1 MLGKL
6 LKLDWIGFRRAPH
19 WAQSMTANVFLG
31 LFGLYMLISA
41 LGLGYMASFIIK
53 EAFPGADV
61 LQKFNGYFAIYLI
74 ADICMRFMLQKFPSF
89 SLSKYLT
96 INVKKS
102 TITRYLMVKSLLSIF
117 NLLPLFI
124 IIPFYLTY
132 VSSALGQ
139 PQALV
144 WLLLGFSLILFN
156 NYLSFFL
163 DRSLSK
169 KPLPVF
175 FILASLVVLIYLDFK
190 GFYSLS
196 DLLAPVIT
204 ALHSSVLI
212 ALPVLLLAG
221 LCHLIFKH
229 LRSNAYIDIAGSGPK
244 KHIADGYDFGLFDFF
259 GDIGR
264 WMKIESKMIMRNK
277 KSKSYMFMS
286 FFFLV
291 YPLIM
296 GVDLFDNT
304 YMLLIFAIMMVG
316 AFMMNYGQLLFSWNS
331 AHFDFIITQNI
342 GITNFLKSKYA
353 LIAGS
358 NLIFFILSTPYV
370 FFQPKIVLVNFAIL
384 FFNAGVVS
392 YFLLWFSM
400 SNSKKMDV
408 SKGAMFNYEGISAA
422 HFLIGIPIIGVPL
435 GFYAIFDALD
445 FENLGLLIL
454 GIIGLLG
461 VVFNTKIIEKAS
473 AYFNK
478 KKYSLHSKFTK

>member
-31 LFGLYMLISA
+31 LFGLYMLVSA
-41 LGLGYMASFIIK
+41 LGLGFMAGFLI
-53 EAFPGADV
+53 EEMYPEADV

-89 SLSKYLT
+89 ALTKYLT

-124 IIPFYLTY
+124 IIPFYFTY
-132 VSSALGQ
+132 VSSDLGQ
-139 PQALV
+139 PQALL
-144 WLLLGFSLILFN
+144 WLIMGFVLILFN
-156 NYLSFFL
+156 NFLSFFL
-163 DRSLSK
+163 DRNLSK
-169 KPLPVF
+169 RPLPVF
-175 FILASLVVLIYLDFK
+175 FILGSLAVLMYFDFK
-190 GFYSLS
+190 EFYSLS

-212 ALPVLLLAG
+212 AIPVLLLAG

-229 LRSNAYIDIAGSGPK
+229 LRSNAYIDIAGSGSK
-244 KHIADGYDFGLFDFF
+244 KQIADGYEFGLYDSL
-259 GDIGR
+259 GDIGK

-277 KSKSYMFMS
+277 KSKSYLYMS

-296 GVDLFDNT
+296 GVDLFDST
-304 YMLLIFAIMMVG
+304 YMLLVFAIMMIG

-331 AHFDFIITQNI
+331 SHFDFIITQNI
-342 GITNFLKSKYA
+342 GIANFLKSKYA

-358 NLIFFILSTPYV
+358 NLIFFVLSTPYI
-370 FFQPKIVLVNFAIL
+370 FFNPKVVLVNFAIL
-384 FFNAGVVS
+384 FFNAGVIS

-400 SNSKKMDV
+400 RNSKKMDV
-408 SKGAMFNYEGISAA
+408 SKGAMFNYEGVSAA
-422 HFLIGIPIIGVPL
+422 HFLIGIPVIGVPIGL
-435 GFYAIFDALD
+435 YAIFDV
-445 FENLGLLIL
+445 FNFGNLGLLVL

-461 VVFNTKIIEKAS
+461 IVFNRQIIDKSVVA
-473 AYFNK
+473 FNK
-478 KKYSLHSKFTK
+478 NKYSLHNKFTK